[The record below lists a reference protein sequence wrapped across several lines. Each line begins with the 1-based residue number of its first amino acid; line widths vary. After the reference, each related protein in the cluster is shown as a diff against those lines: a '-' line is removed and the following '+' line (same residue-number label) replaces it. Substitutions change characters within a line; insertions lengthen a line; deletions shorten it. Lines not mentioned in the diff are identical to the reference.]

1 MNKSIFIGS
10 LKAAFAII
18 GAVIGAGF
26 ITGREIMKFFFGNNQ
41 PVLFCILL
49 VAFTVFVYVTLANKN
64 PVIESVMQKSNFI
77 INILCVLTV
86 ASMLGATDSLAR
98 DLKMSG
104 ELPVFS
110 VLMLIFSVFIC
121 IGGIE
126 KLTKFNLILVPVMLI
141 VLFAIIG
148 CGLIFSD
155 NKDIGF
161 SRSFDFLSPLLYSC
175 MNVMLTQPLLI
186 SIKKEEKTFSP
197 LLTSLIT
204 AFALALSAALY
215 LTVLPKE
222 CLMSDIPILYLVSN
236 TKWAYYLV
244 ASMIAA
250 GIVTTLVGSLYPLLH
265 IIEGKLHVLWVIM
278 VCLLSFLVSRLGF
291 YVIVDKIYP
300 LLSLIAVIYYIVIFC
315 VLPLVFRIKARQR
328 TLKPQVRTKEGYSS
342 LQGQVS
348 APVRHIL

>member
-10 LKAAFAII
+10 VKSAFAVT

-41 PVLFCILL
+41 PVLFCVLFI
-49 VAFTVFVYVTLANKN
+49 AFTAFVYVTLANKN
-64 PVIESVMQKSNFI
+64 PVVESAMQKSNFI

-86 ASMLGATDSLAR
+86 ASMLSATDSLAS
-98 DLKMSG
+98 DLKISG
-104 ELPVFS
+104 ELPAFS

-148 CGLIFSD
+148 GGLIFSHS
-155 NKDIGF
+155 KDIGF
-161 SRSFDFLSPLLYSC
+161 SQSFNIVSPLSYSC
-175 MNVMLTQPLLI
+175 MNVMLTQPLLT
-186 SIKKEEKTFSP
+186 SIKKETKNFSP
-197 LLTSLIT
+197 FLTSLIT
-204 AFALALSAALY
+204 AFALALAAALY

-222 CLMSDIPILYLVSN
+222 CLMSDIPIFYLVSN

-250 GIVTTLVGSLYPLLH
+250 GIVTTLVGSLYPLLYV
-265 IIEGKLHVLWVIM
+265 IEGKLHILWVIM

-300 LLSLIAVIYYIVIFC
+300 LLSFFAVIYYAVIFC

-328 TLKPQVRTKEGYSS
+328 TSMPQARIKGRYSS
-342 LQGQVS
+342 LQGRV
-348 APVRHIL
+348 